1 MRTTINL
8 DDDVAAAVRRLQDEA
23 GLGVS
28 QAVNRLARAGL
39 AVKPTRTRF
48 RQRTARLDL
57 RSSSR
62 PEERC
67 ACSAGTT
74 RASRSPSG

>member
-57 RSSSR
+57 RFDVSNVA
-62 PEERC
+62 EALEVLDG
-67 ACSAGTT
+67 SAG
-74 RASRSPSG
+74 R